1 MVSRR
6 AVLGTGV
13 AGLGLLAAGGV
24 GLVGT
29 GVVPGE
35 SRLRRALGACDVY
48 APDPKTEPGDVV
60 GGQFRSAHRRATVRY
75 QIAYPPGFAAGSSL
89 PVCLVLH
96 GYGGDERVLGA
107 EIALPGYLADVVAD
121 GVPAFAL
128 AAVDGGP
135 RYWHPRADG
144 DDPLGMLTD
153 EFLPLLA
160 GRGLQTGAGRRIGL
174 LGYSMGG
181 YGALL
186 FAELNAA
193 RVAACA
199 VGGPAIWRSYAD
211 ARRESASAFDSAAD
225 WSRYDVLAH
234 GAALAGVPVRVDYGT
249 HDPNAAVM
257 PAVRAALPEARVR
270 ESPGCHDATFWRS
283 TAPGALTF
291 IGRTFAQVPLTG

>member
-1 MVSRR
+1 M
-6 AVLGTGV
+6 LGSGV
-13 AGLGLLAAGGV
+13 ASLGLLAAGGV
-24 GLVGT
+24 GLVGA
-29 GVVPGE
+29 GIVPGE
-35 SRLRRALGACDVY
+35 SHLRRALGACDVY
-48 APDPKTEPGDVV
+48 APEPRSEPGDVV
-60 GGQFRSAHRRATVRY
+60 RGAFRSAHRRTTVRY
-75 QIAYPPGFAAGSSL
+75 RIAYPPGVAAGSPL
-89 PVCLVLH
+89 PLCLVLH

-128 AAVDGGP
+128 AAADGGP

-160 GRGLQTGAGRRIGL
+160 GRGLRTGAGQRIGL

-211 ARRESASAFDSAAD
+211 ARQESASTFDSAAD
-225 WSRYDVLAH
+225 WSRYDVLAR
-234 GAALAGVPVRVDYGT
+234 GAALTGVPVRVDYGV
-249 HDPNAAVM
+249 HDPYAGSM
-257 PAVRAALPEARVR
+257 PALKEALPDAQVRAA
-270 ESPGCHDATFWRS
+270 PGCHDATFWRS
-283 TAPGALTF
+283 MAPEALTF
-291 IGRTFAQVPLTG
+291 IGRSFSQVPPNP